1 MSSIPVESTDLKK
14 QAAIYGVILGVISF
28 VLGIITLIIG
38 ANATGIMTVS
48 FVSILLV
55 YVVPLVITCLLAVRL
70 RRQAGGYWDFRTALS
85 HIFIVLAVSVV
96 LSTVGSKI
104 VSRVMPALE
113 ERAIDNMMNLSIES
127 LESMGF
133 PDEQI
138 DSTVEQ
144 LEVQKEGL
152 YTFSFAN
159 LIQALAVSLIMYFI
173 LALILA
179 AIFKKEQ
186 PIFVDDSADNAHPWQ
201 APQGPTN

>member
-1 MSSIPVESTDLKK
+1 MSSVSVETSNLKK
-14 QAAIYGVILGVISF
+14 QAAIYGIILGIISF
-28 VLGIITLIIG
+28 VLGIVTLVIG
-38 ANATGIMTVS
+38 ANATGLMTVS

-55 YVVPLVITCLLAVRL
+55 YIVPLVITCFLAVRL

-85 HIFIVLAVSVV
+85 HIFIVLAISVT
-96 LSTVGSKI
+96 LSTIGSKI
-104 VSRVMPALE
+104 VSRVMPTLE

-138 DSTVEQ
+138 DATVEQ

-152 YTFSFAN
+152 YTFSLAN
-159 LIQALAVSLIMYFI
+159 LIQALAISLIMYFI

-186 PIFVDDSADNAHPWQ
+186 PIFVDSTAENAHPWRDSQ
-201 APQGPTN
+201 DANN

>member
-1 MSSIPVESTDLKK
+1 MDSIQVESTDLKK

-28 VLGIITLIIG
+28 VLAIITLIIG
-38 ANATGIMTVS
+38 ANASGIMTVS

-70 RRQAGGYWDFRTALS
+70 RRMVGGYWDFRTALS
-85 HIFIVLAVSVV
+85 HIFIMLAVSVV

-104 VSRVMPALE
+104 VSRVMPSLE
-113 ERAIDNMMNLSIES
+113 ERAIDNMMNNSIES

-138 DSTVEQ
+138 DATVEQ
-144 LEVQKEGL
+144 LELQKEGL
-152 YTFSFAN
+152 YTFSFVN
-159 LIQALAVSLIMYFI
+159 LVQALAVSLIMYFI

-179 AIFKKEQ
+179 AIFKKEK
-186 PIFVDDSADNAHPWQ
+186 PIFIDVPADNAHPWQ
-201 APQGPTN
+201 DPQEPKN